1 MGQIQKEQETEHRN
15 IEVSIG
21 YFCLCE
27 FQIIKRSFLKQI
39 MNYQTPR
46 KDDRRGGSM
55 GKFSNKKDNDG
66 WMTPSSN
73 KNNRVPQQTFDIGK
87 VKTVSL
93 SSS

>member
-1 MGQIQKEQETEHRN
+1 
-15 IEVSIG
+15 
-21 YFCLCE
+21 
-27 FQIIKRSFLKQI
+27 

-55 GKFSNKKDNDG
+55 GKFKKDNDG
-66 WMTPSSN
+66 WSTPISN

-93 SSS
+93 TFS